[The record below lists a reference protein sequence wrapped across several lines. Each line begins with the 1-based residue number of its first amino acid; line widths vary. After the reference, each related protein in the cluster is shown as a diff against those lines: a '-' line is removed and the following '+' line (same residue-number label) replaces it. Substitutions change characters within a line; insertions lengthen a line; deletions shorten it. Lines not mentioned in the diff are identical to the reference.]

1 MHDAEADGV
10 KPRGNHPGQSANA
23 GGFTL
28 VEVLVTIAILGVLL
42 TIAIPGFIGFVDRAN
57 ETAAQSDLR
66 AAVPAV
72 ETFYSDNGTYT
83 GMKIASLRAI
93 NAGIKLSYPPADLS
107 KSTYCLKTTVSAIT
121 AWKAGP
127 RGGVVSTKPAD
138 CTA

>member
-1 MHDAEADGV
+1 VGH
-10 KPRGNHPGQSANA
+10 RSNHHLLRDHA

-28 VEVLVTIAILGVLL
+28 IDVLVTIAILGVLIA
-42 TIAIPGFIGFVDRAN
+42 IAIPGFIGFVDRAN

-83 GMKIASLRAI
+83 GMTIAALRAI
-93 NAGIKLSYPPADLS
+93 DAGIKLSDPPADLS
-107 KSTYCLKTTVSAIT
+107 VSTYCLKTTVSAIT

-127 RGGVVSTKPAD
+127 TGGVVTAKPAG